1 MFARTAEPRFGALSG
16 MASRMTIVV
25 AFHAALFVLLARG
38 FGIVPAFRET
48 PPLVGAVI
56 DQPPPVERPLP
67 PIAGPQLS
75 DPSISIERPDD
86 LVLEP
91 DPPPPIVIA
100 ERPPRI
106 EGGEGG
112 SAVPRPFIQGVR
124 MDARHPL
131 SQPYYP
137 PDVIRAGG
145 QGSLELEIYVLPT
158 GRVGDARILR
168 TSGFDSLDRAAIQ
181 EAKRNWRLLPAT
193 RNGEPF
199 AQWYSLRVVF
209 KLEDQR

>member
-1 MFARTAEPRFGALSG
+1 MFARTAESRFGALSG
-16 MASRMTIVV
+16 MASRITLVA
-25 AFHAALFVLLARG
+25 AFHAALLLLLARS
-38 FGIVPAFRET
+38 FGIVPGFKET
-48 PPLVGAVI
+48 PPLVGTVI
-56 DQPPPVERPLP
+56 DQPPPIDDRPLP

-75 DPSISIERPDD
+75 DPNISIERPDEI
-86 LVLEP
+86 VLETE
-91 DPPPPIVIA
+91 PPPVVTD

-106 EGGEGG
+106 DGGEGG
-112 SAVPRPFIQGVR
+112 SAVVHPTIQGVR

-145 QGSLELEIYVLPT
+145 QGSLEIEIYVLPN

-181 EAKRNWRLLPAT
+181 EARRNWRLLPAT

-209 KLEDQR
+209 KLENPR

>member
-1 MFARTAEPRFGALSG
+1 MSVRTAEPRFGALSG
-16 MASRMTIVV
+16 MASRMILVA
-25 AFHAALFVLLARG
+25 AFHAALLLLLAG
-38 FGIVPAFRET
+38 SFGIVSGPKQT
-48 PPLVGAVI
+48 PPMEGGFI
-56 DQPPPVERPLP
+56 DQAPPEEAPLPPVTGPQFTDPTIHIAPPEEIVFDADPPPV
-67 PIAGPQLS
+67 
-75 DPSISIERPDD
+75 
-86 LVLEP
+86 LVVEH
-91 DPPPPIVIA
+91 
-100 ERPPRI
+100 PPRI
-106 EGGEGG
+106 DGGEGG
-112 SAVPRPFIQGVR
+112 SAVPPPMIQGVR

-145 QGSLELEIYVLPT
+145 EGSLALEIYVLPS

-168 TSGFDSLDRAAIQ
+168 SSGFDSLDRAALQ

-209 KLEDQR
+209 KLENQR